1 MSYPDPSNV
10 AGLVG
15 LWNLRSGET
24 SNDIKDISGDSHE
37 GRTGHV

>member
-1 MSYPDPSNV
+1 MSDPDPSNV

-15 LWNLRSGET
+15 LWDLRSRET
-24 SNDIKDISGDSHE
+24 SNDIKDIPGDLDE